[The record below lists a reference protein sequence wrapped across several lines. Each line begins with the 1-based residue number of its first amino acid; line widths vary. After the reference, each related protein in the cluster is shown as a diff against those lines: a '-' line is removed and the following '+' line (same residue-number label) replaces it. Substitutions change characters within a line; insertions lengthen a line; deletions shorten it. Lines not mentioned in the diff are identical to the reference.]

1 MLREGGPPSKDHVQ
15 RVGKH
20 LYGYIGV
27 LTAVLAVQRPLC
39 GRGEMHRY
47 AVRMQQMD
55 QLVVEIPGQQ
65 LGDDGVRFRHADAA
79 DLELA
84 VPEPVLGLRHD
95 VVKQPKHYTLLGGEV
110 IALIASSMTFEEFY
124 GYCKGNILKYRLR
137 AGKKDDALQDLA
149 KADEYELL
157 FEAHKWRCKREEE

>member
-1 MLREGGPPSKDHVQ
+1 MARFNIGDKVVRREEFRNGLWEHDCAMNDRAADEVFTVESAAEGDIS
-15 RVGKH
+15 
-20 LYGYIGV
+20 
-27 LTAVLAVQRPLC
+27 LC
-39 GRGEMHRY
+39 GVDRVWD
-47 AVRMQQMD
+47 ASC
-55 QLVVEIPGQQ
+55 
-65 LGDDGVRFRHADAA
+65 FRHADAA